1 MNQVPTLPERKHRS
15 TWVQTDRATHE
26 AWMKMSIK
34 SPAAGALLHFFA
46 GRVGDHNAVVVSQR
60 VLADLTGMSLSTIK
74 RALSVL
80 ENGQWIEIRR
90 LGPTGTVNA
99 YVINDRV
106 VWYRSRDEL
115 RHSLFSAEVI
125 VSADEQPDKD
135 ELGNQ
140 EPLRNLPRLF
150 EGERQLPSGP
160 GLPPPSEPA
169 LPGME
174 SDLPASRT
182 EQGEPF
188 HPDSEER

>member
-1 MNQVPTLPERKHRS
+1 MNQAPSLPEKKHRS

-26 AWMKMSIK
+26 AWMKMAIK

-60 VLADLTGMSLSTIK
+60 TLANLTGMSLSTIK
-74 RALSVL
+74 RAVSVL
-80 ENGQWIEIRR
+80 EEGRWIEIRR

-106 VWYRSRDEL
+106 AWYRSRDDL

-125 VSADEQPDKD
+125 ISADEQPDRD
-135 ELGNQ
+135 ELGQQ
-140 EPLRNLPRLF
+140 EPLRHLPRLF
-150 EGERQLPSGP
+150 DGERQLPSGP
-160 GLPPPSEPA
+160 GLPPPSEPT

-174 SDLPASRT
+174 PDLPSARGEHK
-182 EQGEPF
+182 EQF
-188 HPDSEER
+188 PDDQSEQ

>member
-1 MNQVPTLPERKHRS
+1 MTQAPTLPEKKHRS

-34 SPAAGALLHFFA
+34 HPAAGALLHFFA

-60 VLADLTGMSLSTIK
+60 TLADLTGMSLSTIK

-80 ENGQWIEIRR
+80 ESGRWIEIRR
-90 LGPTGTVNA
+90 LGSTGTVNA

-106 VWYRSRDEL
+106 AWYRSRDEL

-125 VSADEQPDKD
+125 ISADEQPDRE
-135 ELGNQ
+135 ELEAQ
-140 EPLRNLPRLF
+140 EPLRRLPRLF

-174 SDLPASRT
+174 PDLPAPGHERLQPLRYD
-182 EQGEPF
+182 QGE
-188 HPDSEER
+188 R

>member
-1 MNQVPTLPERKHRS
+1 
-15 TWVQTDRATHE
+15 
-26 AWMKMSIK
+26 MKMSIK
-34 SPAAGALLHFFA
+34 TPAAGALLHFFA

-60 VLADLTGMSLSTIK
+60 TLADMTGMSLSTIK
-74 RALSVL
+74 RALSAL
-80 ENGQWIEIRR
+80 EEGRWIEIRR

-125 VSADEQPDKD
+125 VSANEQPDKK
-135 ELGNQ
+135 ELDQQ
-140 EPLRNLPRLF
+140 EPLRRLPRLF
-150 EGERQLPSGP
+150 EGERQLPTGN

-174 SDLPASRT
+174 PDLPAPRNERFSD
-182 EQGEPF
+182 EQNEG
-188 HPDSEER
+188 

>member
-1 MNQVPTLPERKHRS
+1 MNQAPALPEKKHRS

-60 VLADLTGMSLSTIK
+60 TLAELTGMSLSTIK
-74 RALSVL
+74 RALAVL
-80 ENGQWIEIRR
+80 ETGRWVEIRR

-106 VWYRSRDEL
+106 AWHRSRDEL

-125 VSADEQPDKD
+125 ISADEQPDKE
-135 ELGNQ
+135 ELGHQ
-140 EPLRNLPRLF
+140 EHLRRLPRLF

-160 GLPPPSEPA
+160 GLPPPSEPS

-174 SDLPASRT
+174 PDLPSPGF
-182 EQGEPF
+182 EQMKPF
-188 HPDSEER
+188 PDEQEER